1 MNNQNIKIQS
11 FITFDNLKLHLKG
24 TLSLYIFTLGTGI
37 LGYSIYLFISSV
49 NSDQT
54 TYTSWTGETL
64 FWGLIFFLI
73 SIFVLFLPIEFSNTY
88 FLKNSSFNDLVI
100 NIVSTITTSLIFLIL
115 FQILVPNDILIL
127 KEITTISRSVS
138 FAGFIIIPISFFIL
152 NNLGSRVTF
161 LQKYNFSIILFVW
174 IMSLQVFL

>member
-11 FITFDNLKLHLKG
+11 FITFDNFKLHLKG

-49 NSDQT
+49 SSDQT

-88 FLKNSSFNDLVI
+88 YLNNSSFNDLVI

-161 LQKYNFSIILFVW
+161 LQKYNFSIILFMW